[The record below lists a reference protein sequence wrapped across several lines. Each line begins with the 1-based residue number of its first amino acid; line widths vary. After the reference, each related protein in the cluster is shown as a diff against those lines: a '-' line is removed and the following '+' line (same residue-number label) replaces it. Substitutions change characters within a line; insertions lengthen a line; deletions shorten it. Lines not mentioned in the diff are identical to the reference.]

1 MSFHQPSAWF
11 LLVLAALPVLWWRHR
26 GGRRRSALS
35 FSSIGPLVAAG
46 GSWATGLR
54 WVVPAL
60 RTGAITMLIVCVAR
74 PQKANE
80 QTRVLTEGIAIQLV
94 IDRSGSM
101 LAEDFE
107 RNGRPANRLEA
118 VKAVVRN
125 FVAGNDRLEGR
136 PDDLIGLVTFA
147 TYADSLAPL
156 TLDHGFLLDAVAA
169 TEVAA
174 SDEDRATA
182 LGDAIALGVQRMAGL
197 EPGRPGADR
206 RIKGK
211 VMIVL
216 TDGENNAGDIDPI
229 TAAKMAAAFDIKVYT
244 IGAGTVAG
252 VVNVP
257 VVDPFTGRTFLRATR
272 VSIDEE
278 TLREIAAIAGGRYF
292 LATDRE
298 SLQQVYEQ
306 IDTLERTRF
315 EQRHYTDYK
324 EMTVE
329 SVRLAGVRLPP
340 LLSVVVVLIAIELIL
355 ANTRFRTI
363 P

>member
-1 MSFHQPSAWF
+1 MSLHQPSAWF
-11 LLVLAALPVLWWRHR
+11 LLVLAALPVLWWRRR
-26 GGRRRSALS
+26 GGRGRSAVS

-54 WVVPAL
+54 WLVPAL
-60 RTGAITMLIVCVAR
+60 RTAAIALLILCVAR

-107 RNGRPANRLEA
+107 RDGQPVSRLET
-118 VKAVVRN
+118 VKTVVRD
-125 FVAGNDRLEGR
+125 FVAGNDRLHGR
-136 PDDLIGLVTFA
+136 PDDLIGLITFA

-174 SDEDRATA
+174 SNEDRATA
-182 LGDAIALGVQRMAGL
+182 IGDAIALGVERMAGL
-197 EPGRPGADR
+197 EPGRLAEG
-206 RIKGK
+206 RIKSK
-211 VMIVL
+211 VMILL

-244 IGAGTVAG
+244 IGAGTDAG
-252 VVNVP
+252 FALVP
-257 VVDPFTGRTFLRATR
+257 TVDPFTGRTIRR
-272 VSIDEE
+272 RVPVSIDED
-278 TLREIAAIAGGRYF
+278 TLREIATVAGGRYF
-292 LATDRE
+292 RATDRE

-306 IDTLERTRF
+306 IDELERTRI
-315 EQRHYTDYK
+315 EQRRYTDYK
-324 EMTVE
+324 EMAVE
-329 SVRLAGVRLPP
+329 SVSLAGVRIPP
-340 LLSVVVVLIAIELIL
+340 LLSVVVVLLALELIL